1 MKIGTTDI
9 RQIRVFLAV
18 VQSGGFTAAQ
28 DFLGLAQS
36 TISSEI
42 AALETR
48 LGYKLCRRGRAGFQL
63 TTQGEAFVREA
74 TTLLEV
80 LSQFEVNVANNA
92 RHGLGTVRV
101 AMIDNLVS
109 DPNCPLITAF
119 DRFHQRTEGRAH
131 LAVSVLGPQEIEQS
145 VKSGK
150 IDVGI
155 GIFSEPDA
163 SLAYHHLYGERDV
176 LVCGRR
182 HPLYPVDNNLT
193 LFARIR
199 SAEKVIRNFL
209 QLKDFFFL
217 SDQRDSI
224 TAEVDS
230 VEAAAFLILAG
241 HHIGFLPDHYAQR
254 WVENGDMRIL
264 MEGSYT
270 RRSQITLV
278 HRSDRGKLSQPA
290 RMLIQEILGDTSGK
304 PMKKLQFA
312 H

>member
-1 MKIGTTDI
+1 M
-9 RQIRVFLAV
+9 
-18 VQSGGFTAAQ
+18 
-28 DFLGLAQS
+28 LGLAQS

-63 TTQGEAFVREA
+63 TSQGEAFVREA

-80 LSQFEVNVANNA
+80 LSQFEANVSSHA

-109 DPNCPLITAF
+109 DPNCPLVNAL
-119 DRFHQRTEGRAH
+119 DRFHRHTEGRAH
-131 LAVSVLGPQEIEQS
+131 LIVSVLGPEEIEQN
-145 VKSGK
+145 VRSGK
-150 IDVGI
+150 IDIGV
-155 GIFSEPDA
+155 GIFSEPDP
-163 SLAYHHLYGERDV
+163 SLAYHNLYGERDV
-176 LVCGRR
+176 LVCGRL
-182 HPLYPVDNNLT
+182 HPLYPIENNLA
-193 LFARIR
+193 LFGRIR
-199 SAEKVIRNFL
+199 SAEKVVRNFL
-209 QLKDFFFL
+209 RLKDFFFL
-217 SDQRDSI
+217 SDQQDSI

-278 HRSDRGKLSQPA
+278 HRSDRAKLSQPA
-290 RMLIQEILGDTSGK
+290 RMLVQEILTNTSAK
-304 PMKKLQFA
+304 PMKKLKLA